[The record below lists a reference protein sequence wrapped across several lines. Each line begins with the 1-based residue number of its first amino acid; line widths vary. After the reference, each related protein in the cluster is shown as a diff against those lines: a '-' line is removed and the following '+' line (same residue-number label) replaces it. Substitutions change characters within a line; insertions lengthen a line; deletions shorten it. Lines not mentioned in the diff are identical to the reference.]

1 MPIFIPVVKD
11 TYYETTLDTLDYKI
25 LLDGFTVF
33 EGRAVKGPEGNLS
46 INVNRIFKDYIENRI
61 TDFREVDGDIIT
73 HPEAFR
79 IFELRDSSD
88 TLLATYGV
96 LFDWGREWN
105 GQAALLS
112 DPVRPS
118 ISQQMKFPISIYSPE
133 GQTETIDFSPIIMNT
148 YFRLSETTII
158 VPNEGSVFTI
168 QWETDFYPASDIIP
182 SASTADVTFS
192 NQTSTG
198 VTVTVPESPSVGSRD
213 FIITFTYNGQK
224 IGELRVTQSKINFT
238 LITKT
243 LTAASSGGTYTIQ
256 WTTDLDISKISAS
269 ASLWPETTITNISS
283 TGATASIPS
292 NTSYNDR
299 NFTIGYYYDRDGN
312 SYYLDGTQV
321 TLRGKAGATSGDTG
335 TTTGV
340 TIETGVTRDLVFT
353 ADKAFA
359 GFTTP
364 AIQVWTSYEES
375 ATDYYSSP
383 TSLYYHLFG
392 TDIGGIVANIS
403 SNIPLCSYSNECPTT
418 ENPDRPLVEFDG
430 YTLSGSTQWLND
442 YLTASKEAGC
452 DNTGTT
458 LWNNGESPRVA
469 TLYLKSGSTVLCEN
483 TVVQLP
489 RNYNW
494 YDSNR
499 KVLKTVT
506 PFTFSDFKFKPISF
520 DSGDTYDV
528 RYYLSNVI
536 PAWNHFI
543 IQDGVYKIQEAGTE
557 SYNWSSLQQYHYT
570 AFDLEYDSDTGWVTV
585 KTPLPIY
592 EIANVSGLTPLEI
605 WISKNVRV
613 CRGVPRAN
621 TSGNIKVTYEGTVQ
635 DFRNVI
641 VTTVGQIADSNAYC
655 SDGVASIGPN
665 NYNKS
670 EPVIYTGNQI
680 RPSLCDEYF
689 YETDEPTIGNTVT
702 ITYNTKVEYA
712 DGFSGPTIEQ
722 LSKIFTD
729 RNGITLTVS
738 PNSIVRGDDGEYITD
753 TLTFSKEV
761 VGLVKFRSEFRK
773 ISDNL
778 LYYSAP
784 VNGGDDAQGASIKVP
799 SVKMRVLGGYVYSY
813 NVDIPAVYEN
823 NNLKFVTG
831 IYNFIGSAVKT
842 FRAPNL
848 VSIGDTGFTF
858 SNIEEFY
865 IPSIQYI
872 GSDALPATTTKVT
885 VGKNFSNC
893 SDKAFRKATLLTSL
907 YFNGS
912 VQEWEKL
919 MEYSTS
925 LRVIFVNSLSNI
937 TAVYCD
943 NGEWAPQ

>member
-96 LFDWGREWN
+96 LFDWDREWN

-133 GQTETIDFSPIIMNT
+133 GQTETIDFAPIVTNT

-364 AIQVWTSYEES
+364 AIQVWASYKES
-375 ATDYYSSP
+375 ATDYYSEP
-383 TSLYYHLFG
+383 TSLYNHLFG
-392 TDIGGIVANIS
+392 SDIEGIVGRIS
-403 SNIPLCSYSNECPTT
+403 SNIPLCSYSTECT
-418 ENPDRPLVEFDG
+418 EGTSAPLVEFDG

-452 DNTGTT
+452 GDTGAT
-458 LWNNGESPRVA
+458 LWYNGESPRVA

-557 SYNWSSLQQYHYT
+557 SYNWSTFQQYHYT

-641 VTTVGQIADSNAYC
+641 VTTVGKIADSNVYC
-655 SDGVASIGPN
+655 SDGVAILGPG

-738 PNSIVRGDDGEYITD
+738 PNSKVRGDDGEYITD
-753 TLTFSKEV
+753 TITFSKEV

-784 VNGGDDAQGASIKVP
+784 VNGGSDARGASIVVP

-848 VSIGDTGFTF
+848 VSIADQGFYG
-858 SNIEEFY
+858 SKIEEFY

-872 GSDALPATTTKVT
+872 GTDALPATTTKVT

-893 SDKAFRKATLLTSL
+893 SDNAFRKATLLTSL

-919 MEYSTS
+919 LEYSTN
-925 LRVIFVNSLSNI
+925 LRSIFVNSLSNI

-943 NGEWAPQ
+943 NGEWSPQ